1 MSPSI
6 IYLSP
11 LPSGVLDTDAVCYP
25 CLMPEL
31 PEVESLAR
39 TLRRAVSGR
48 VIRDAEILWPR
59 TLHTPARR
67 EFLATVRGARITDT
81 GRRAKYLLIHLDSG
95 HTLVVHLRMSGD
107 LFLLS
112 ADTPRDPH
120 VRASLQLDN
129 NIRVDFHDPRKFGR
143 LYLVRDAAKITSSLG
158 IEPLS
163 EGFTVEHLASKLA
176 STSRMIK
183 PLLLDQRIVAGLGN
197 IYTVEALWEAGIHPC
212 RKACSLK
219 PPAVEKLHGAIR
231 SILAHAVEAGGTD
244 LGDGVWKSGSFSPRV
259 YAHEGE
265 PCPRC
270 GTILKRLVVAQ
281 RGTTICSKCQRA
293 R

>member
-1 MSPSI
+1 
-6 IYLSP
+6 
-11 LPSGVLDTDAVCYP
+11 
-25 CLMPEL
+25 MPEL

-39 TLRRAVSGR
+39 TLRRSVSGR
-48 VIRDAEILWPR
+48 VIRDAEILWAR
-59 TLHTPARR
+59 TLHTPTRPK
-67 EFLATVRGARITDT
+67 FLAAVRGARITGT

-95 HTLVVHLRMSGD
+95 DTLVVHLRMSGD
-107 LFLLS
+107 LFVLS
-112 ADTPRDPH
+112 GDTPRDPH

-129 NIRVDFHDPRKFGR
+129 DMRVDFHDPRKFGR
-143 LYLVRDAAKITSSLG
+143 LYLVRDTLQITSSLG
-158 IEPLS
+158 VEPLS
-163 EGFTVEHLASKLA
+163 EEFTVEHLARQLA
-176 STSRMIK
+176 KSSRMIK

-212 RKACSLK
+212 RRACSLK
-219 PPAVEKLHGAIR
+219 ALSVERLHGAIR
-231 SILAHAVEAGGTD
+231 SILANAVDAGGTD

-270 GTILKRLVVAQ
+270 GSTLARIVVAQ
-281 RGTTICSKCQRA
+281 RGTTLCPRCQRG